1 MIEAALND
9 DYNLARKINNLLLTG
24 YELLFAENNP
34 AGVKAVLSELGII
47 ENNLRLPLVPLSDG
61 LLNQVRQYLPTLK

>member
-47 ENNLRLPLVPLSDG
+47 ENNLRLPLVPLSNG